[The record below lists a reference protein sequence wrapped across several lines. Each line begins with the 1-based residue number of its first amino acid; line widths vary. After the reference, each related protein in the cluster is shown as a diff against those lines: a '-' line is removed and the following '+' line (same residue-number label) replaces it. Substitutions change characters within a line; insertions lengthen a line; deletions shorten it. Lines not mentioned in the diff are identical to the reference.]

1 LKLKRF
7 ILVVSIFSVLTSALS
22 AGQLLFDGFE
32 GYNQGELDAN
42 DPSSPNS
49 ATINPTN
56 FWAGYVPPNAIIV
69 GAENSVNGV
78 PVTPYSGTNM
88 VRGTGNQGEFDQE
101 FYNIGYLLNVSNN
114 YSPVLG
120 NVYVDWWF
128 FDSVGPGTNGV
139 SAQAYEDYLSLSY
152 YEDFPT
158 NQPYSSDLASS
169 GPGGRD
175 TDISIG
181 GTSLSGSGFN
191 GTNEMS
197 GFDGTRYQA
206 GDLTQTGYA
215 PGVQNLP
222 TKRSIGWHHARI
234 EVSPPDTNAM
244 DEVSL
249 YLDDLTTPVLQ
260 YTSSYPAGFNTIVL
274 NLDVS
279 SVSAYFDDISV
290 GTLVAVTPPSTLSI
304 AASGT
309 NAIITWNG
317 NFILQSSPGLSPSH
331 FTDVVNATT
340 NFVTSPYTNAINR
353 STNLFFRLRN

>member
-7 ILVVSIFSVLTSALS
+7 ILFVSIFSALTSALS

-42 DPSSPNS
+42 DPSSPNF

-56 FWAGYVPPNAIIV
+56 FWAGYVPPNAIVV

-78 PVTPYSGTNM
+78 PVTPHSGTNM

-139 SAQAYEDYLSLSY
+139 SAQNYGDYLSLSY

-181 GTSLSGSGFN
+181 GTSIVS
-191 GTNEMS
+191 S

-206 GDLTQTGYA
+206 GDLTQTGYS

-234 EVSPPDTNAM
+234 EVSSPDTNAM

-249 YLDDLTTPVLQ
+249 YVDDLTNSVLQ
-260 YTSSYPAGFNTIVL
+260 YSSAYPAGFNTIVL
-274 NLDVS
+274 NTEIS
-279 SVSAYFDDISV
+279 SVSAYFDDVSV
-290 GTLVAVTPPSTLSI
+290 GTLVNVSPPGPLSI
-304 AASGT
+304 SASGT
-309 NAIITWNG
+309 NAIVTWNG
-317 NFILQSSPGLSPSH
+317 SFVLQSSPNLVSSR